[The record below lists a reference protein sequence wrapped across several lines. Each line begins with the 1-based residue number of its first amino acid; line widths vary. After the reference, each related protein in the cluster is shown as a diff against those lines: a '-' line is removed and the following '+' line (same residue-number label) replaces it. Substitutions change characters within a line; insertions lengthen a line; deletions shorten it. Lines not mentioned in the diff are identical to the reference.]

1 MSHSHA
7 TGFSTIAGEC
17 GREAEAL
24 PARDLFTVAV
34 YLDPTQAHIMQGCL
48 AASGI
53 PAAVADDQL
62 VQTNTLWTAAV
73 GGVRILVPRNYIDEA
88 KAVIAAFE
96 RGEFALPDGDVP
108 E

>member
-1 MSHSHA
+1 MSLSHV
-7 TGFSTIAGEC
+7 TGFTGEC

-34 YLDPTQAHIMQGCL
+34 YLDPTQAHIMQGRL

-73 GGVRILVPRNYIDEA
+73 GGVRILVPRHCIDDA

-96 RGEFALPDGDVP
+96 RGDFALPDDIP